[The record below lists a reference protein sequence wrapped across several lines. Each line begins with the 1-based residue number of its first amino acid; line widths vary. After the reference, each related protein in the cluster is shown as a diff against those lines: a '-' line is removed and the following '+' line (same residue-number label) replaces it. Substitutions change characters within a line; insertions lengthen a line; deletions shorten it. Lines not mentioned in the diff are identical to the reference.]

1 MAEYTEFKL
10 LSIDAWRDGECHWV
24 WNDFYL
30 IEEGICFT
38 DDSKVLKSSREL
50 LKYLRDNLAVLSDY
64 SKGKVRVVW
73 DCDIIEIQEKNTG
86 KPIFALSAIH

>member
-1 MAEYTEFKL
+1 MSDYTKFKL
-10 LSIDAWRDGECHWV
+10 LSIDAWRDGEGHWV

-30 IEEGICFT
+30 IEDGICFT
-38 DDSKVLKSSREL
+38 EDSKMLNSNRLL

-64 SKGKVRVVW
+64 SKGRVKVER

-86 KPIFALSAIH
+86 RPLFALSAIH